1 VGDEL
6 GHGRAYYKCFLFVFW
21 FQSPFK
27 IARNAIHPHEFPPP
41 CLRYEVLELNASDVR
56 SKGKLQ
62 DVLMGAAMCG
72 AIGMDAKANK
82 KRVIIMDEV
91 DGMGGNEDRGGV
103 QELLSVIKKAKVPFI
118 CICNDRQHQKIRSLA
133 AHCFD
138 LRLRRPTK
146 QVGCDDDVNTGCDDW
161 CWSS

>member
-1 VGDEL
+1 
-6 GHGRAYYKCFLFVFW
+6 
-21 FQSPFK
+21 
-27 IARNAIHPHEFPPP
+27 
-41 CLRYEVLELNASDVR
+41 
-56 SKGKLQ
+56 
-62 DVLMGAAMCG
+62 MGAAMCG

-133 AHCFD
+133 GHCFD

-146 QVGCDDDVNTGCDDW
+146 QVRGCDGGRDG
-161 CWSS
+161 CWSSRPLPSLSPLVAQTSPKTSHDRLFSFSPCPSLSTPPFYPLILSTHYHYHSLFV